1 MCICDSTWAQWIGMK
16 VRLIKHKWWRT
27 WSMFYHAVLERVGG
41 AVHGPDSD
49 VAPAEQLETDTSDHT
64 GCDCCVRWKQ
74 WWMGTKCHA
83 AASTSDFMKIK
94 KPTHLRT
101 LVLFCTH
108 NTSAMQHRESVVL
121 IVGGWSGE
129 HLRSTSRIHT
139 VFKSYLN
146 WSPYVFLIVYLYLFY
161 FILAVTKK

>member
-1 MCICDSTWAQWIGMK
+1 MK
-16 VRLIKHKWWRT
+16 VRLIKHTWWRT
-27 WSMFYHAVLERVGG
+27 WSVFYHAVFREGQGCCPWSWEWRGSSWAAWDGHVRSSEG
-41 AVHGPDSD
+41 A
-49 VAPAEQLETDTSDHT
+49 T

-74 WWMGTKCHA
+74 WWRGTKSHA

-108 NTSAMQHRESVVL
+108 NTSAIQNRESVVL
-121 IVGGWSGE
+121 VVGGWSGY
-129 HLRSTSRIHT
+129 HLRSTLRIHT

-146 WSPYVFLIVYLYLFY
+146 LSPYVFLIVYLYLFY
-161 FILAVTKK
+161 FILAVTKNK